1 MIRYQCN
8 STEVLDAS
16 AKSWHNCSAEKADSK
31 IVTNMKDIPTPN
43 RAYSV
48 ELRQLRYFVA
58 VGEEQHYGRAAQR
71 LRVAQPALSR
81 QIQNL
86 EEEIGFKLFERL
98 PRGVRITDAGKLFLE
113 DARRLL
119 QEINDASARAKRIAS
134 GQSGTLRI
142 GFVESISWQ
151 GIVPDSLK
159 DFREH
164 HPDVELQLKSL
175 RSLDQFP
182 AIHVGAL
189 DAGFALPIANPT
201 HGLAHLQ
208 IGVIKH
214 LLAVPN
220 EHPLTRQKSI
230 RLRDLVDMSFIRFP
244 RWAIPNAFDR
254 LAAACARGGL
264 KAPRIVQETAVETMI
279 LSLVQC
285 SVGVAFVS
293 SAARW
298 RCPPGVT
305 LLPVADLDVAF
316 PFALMWRKDNNSP
329 VLAKFTA
336 HLKSLVARVGRK
348 DEILG

>member
-1 MIRYQCN
+1 MVTFTNDIR
-8 STEVLDAS
+8 A
-16 AKSWHNCSAEKADSK
+16 
-31 IVTNMKDIPTPN
+31 PN

-86 EEEIGFKLFERL
+86 EEKIGFKLFERL
-98 PRGVRITDAGKLFLE
+98 PRGVRITEAGKLFLD
-113 DARRLL
+113 DARLIL
-119 QEINDASARAKRIAS
+119 EGINDATARAKRIAY
-134 GQSGTLRI
+134 GQAGTLRI

-151 GIVPDSLK
+151 GIVPDSLR
-159 DFREH
+159 DFRES

-175 RSLDQFP
+175 KSIDQIA
-182 AIHVGAL
+182 AIHSGAL
-189 DAGFALPIANPT
+189 DAGYALPIANPT

-208 IGVIKH
+208 IGVIKQI
-214 LLAVPN
+214 LAVPN
-220 EHPLTRQKSI
+220 GHPLTKRKHI
-230 RLRDLVDMSFIRFP
+230 RLRDLIDTPFVGFP
-244 RWAIPNAFDR
+244 RWAIPNAYDR
-254 LAAACARGGL
+254 LMAACARGGL
-264 KAPRIVQETAVETMI
+264 KAPRVVQETAVETMI

-285 SVGVAFVS
+285 GVGAAFIS

-305 LLPVADLDVAF
+305 LLPVTDLNLTF
-316 PFALMWRKDNNSP
+316 PFALMWCEENNSP
-329 VLAKFTA
+329 ILAEFTA
-336 HLKSLVARVGRK
+336 NLKSLVARVGRK

>member
-1 MIRYQCN
+1 MN
-8 STEVLDAS
+8 DL
-16 AKSWHNCSAEKADSK
+16 
-31 IVTNMKDIPTPN
+31 PTPN

-58 VGEEQHYGRAAQR
+58 VGEEQHYGRAALR

-98 PRGVRITDAGKLFLE
+98 PRGVRITEAGKLFLE

-151 GIVPDSLK
+151 GIVPDSLR

-164 HPDVELQLKSL
+164 QPDVELQLKSL

-182 AIHVGAL
+182 AIHSGAL
-189 DAGFALPIANPT
+189 DAGFALPIANPN
-201 HGLAHLQ
+201 HGLAHFQL
-208 IGVIKH
+208 GVIREV
-214 LLAVPN
+214 LAAPIG
-220 EHPLTRQKSI
+220 HPLTKQKHI
-230 RLRDLVDMSFIRFP
+230 RLRDLVDTPFVQFP
-244 RWAIPNAFDR
+244 RWAIPNAYDR
-254 LAAACARGGL
+254 LMAACARGGL
-264 KAPRIVQETAVETMI
+264 KAPRVVQETAVETMI

-305 LLPVADLDVAF
+305 LLPVADLNLTF

-329 VLAKFTA
+329 LLAKFTA
-336 HLKSLVARVGRK
+336 DLKSLVERGGWK

>member
-1 MIRYQCN
+1 M
-8 STEVLDAS
+8 
-16 AKSWHNCSAEKADSK
+16 
-31 IVTNMKDIPTPN
+31 
-43 RAYSV
+43 

-58 VGEEQHYGRAAQR
+58 VGEEQHYGRAAQH

-98 PRGVRITDAGKLFLE
+98 PRGVKITDAGKLLLD
-113 DARRLL
+113 DARRML
-119 QEINDASARAKRIAS
+119 QEVNDAIARAKRIAA

-151 GIVPDSLK
+151 GIVPDSLR

-164 HPDVELQLKSL
+164 QPDVELQLKSL
-175 RSLDQFP
+175 RSLDQIA
-182 AIHVGAL
+182 AIHSGSL
-189 DAGFALPIANPT
+189 DAGYALPMANPD
-201 HGLAHLQ
+201 HGLAHFQ
-208 IGVIKH
+208 MGIIKQV
-214 LLAVPN
+214 LAVPLG
-220 EHPLTRQKSI
+220 HPLTKQKHI
-230 RLRDLVDMSFIRFP
+230 RLRDLTDTPFIWFP
-244 RWAIPNAFDR
+244 RWAIPNAYDR
-254 LAAACARGGL
+254 LRAACARGGL

-285 SVGVAFVS
+285 SVGVAFIS

-305 LLPVADLDVAF
+305 LLPVADLNVTF
-316 PFALMWRKDNNSP
+316 PFALMWRQDNNSP
-329 VLAKFTA
+329 LLAKFTA
-336 HLKSLVARVGRK
+336 DVKSLVERGGRK